1 MRATSFSNRLQ
12 DKPSA
17 EAGSI
22 YATNDD
28 TYRMLHSICSSVDP
42 DIRQKV
48 NCSEVDAELGTQY
61 QRVPEMARAV
71 GLNDVLKVGLDEK
84 RALSE
89 IEAIGQ
95 FHDGLVIL
103 ALGRTRKLAILLG
116 SLQLFT
122 EVTGRDRQS
131 EAISGL
137 LILAHP
143 EAKELIGETKP
154 EKVRKTS
161 PSWQRFIENRQL
173 LSRYNV
179 TDRELRT
186 LEHLS
191 CLGTV
196 ISAKEF
202 LAILTLIRDIP
213 SNK

>member
-95 FHDGLVIL
+95 FHDGLVLL

-131 EAISGL
+131 EAISGPGVEEPTRRN
-137 LILAHP
+137 AR
-143 EAKELIGETKP
+143 G
-154 EKVRKTS
+154 
-161 PSWQRFIENRQL
+161 
-173 LSRYNV
+173 
-179 TDRELRT
+179 
-186 LEHLS
+186 
-191 CLGTV
+191 
-196 ISAKEF
+196 
-202 LAILTLIRDIP
+202 
-213 SNK
+213 